1 MQFSFFRTLL
11 FSVLVSLLLSSCAL
25 AETDTKL
32 ITDKVTDQEQVT
44 APITVTENL
53 SEELQVSNPAHL
65 DFAASYVGTTE
76 LTGQNDGPE
85 VERFLESVG
94 LQAGNPYC
102 AAFISYVLDETPGI
116 HKPTVRSGLASHFIT
131 DGSIDAR
138 HVLRGTVDVGPGSI
152 VIWQRGNTIYGH
164 AGFIEDQ
171 ESTNKFATIEA
182 NTSSGVYGNQ
192 ADGDGVWRR
201 SRTIQPGNHFRITRF
216 TPVVYHS

>member
-1 MQFSFFRTLL
+1 MQFSYYRTLL

-25 AETDTKL
+25 AGSDT
-32 ITDKVTDQEQVT
+32 VTDVAELDQLMEIPNTPEQ
-44 APITVTENL
+44 TVDET
-53 SEELQVSNPAHL
+53 PHL
-65 DFAASYVGTTE
+65 TFASTYVGTQE

-102 AAFISYVLDETPGI
+102 AAFISYVLDETPDI
-116 HKPTVRSGLASHFIT
+116 DKPTIRSGLASHFIT
-131 DGSIDAR
+131 DQSIDSK
-138 HVLRGTVDVGPGSI
+138 HVLRGVQKIDPGSI

-164 AGFIEDQ
+164 AGFVEEQ

-201 SRTIQPGNHFRITRF
+201 SRSIQPGNHFRITRF